1 MRLVSY
7 LAENACRIGAVVD
20 DRVVDLNEYLP
31 DDQQLPSD
39 MTEFLALGESGLERA
54 RESLRRFSEA
64 NQPGTKYS
72 EVQLLPPVPRPGKI
86 ICVGRNYAA
95 HIEELRAMMDVSTPP
110 FPRIFAKYPS
120 SLVGHREDVIYPPLG
135 EQIDFEGELTLVI
148 GKRAR
153 NVSED
158 DVWDYIAGYTIVND
172 MTARDLQ
179 VIDELTLAKN
189 FETFAP
195 AGPWIIT
202 RDEIPDPHALTVRTW
217 LNDRLVSEANTRDM
231 IYKIPTIISF
241 LSEAFPLEPGD
252 IITTGSPP
260 GVGAFHNPPL
270 FVQPGDVMRIEIE
283 GVGVLENRMTSA
295 V

>member
-1 MRLVSY
+1 MKLVSY
-7 LAENACRIGAVVD
+7 LVEDTRKIGAVVD
-20 DRVVDLNEYLP
+20 DQVVDLNEYLP
-31 DDQQLPSD
+31 NDKQLPSD
-39 MTEFLALGESGLERA
+39 MTEFLALGEPGLERA
-54 RESLRRFSEA
+54 KESLQRFA
-64 NQPGTKYS
+64 KTNQAARKLS
-72 EVQLLPPVPRPGKI
+72 EVTLLPPVPRPGKI
-86 ICVGRNYAA
+86 MCVGRNYAA
-95 HIEELRAMMDVSTPP
+95 HVEELRAMMDVRIPP

-120 SLVGHREDVIYPPLG
+120 ALVGHRQDVIYPPLG
-135 EQIDFEGELTLVI
+135 KQIDFEGELTVVI

-158 DVWDYIAGYTIVND
+158 EAWDYIVGYTIVND

-202 RDEIPDPHALTVRTW
+202 RDEVPDPHSLTVRTW
-217 LNDRLVSEANTRDM
+217 LNDRLVSEANTCDM

-241 LSEAFPLEPGD
+241 LSRAFPLEPGD
-252 IITTGSPP
+252 MITTGSPP

-270 FVQPGDVMRIEIE
+270 FVQPGDVMRVEIE
-283 GVGVLENRMTSA
+283 GIGVLENRMTGT